1 MATKGSS
8 ALPSPGEPVDNW
20 KVPPFPPH
28 NAPLDGKYVTVAPIR
43 RDAAAAAQADLEQ
56 FFDATRPD
64 AATLHHF
71 LSYGPFPS
79 VTALR
84 DWFMAITEVH
94 GATAQFYALR
104 VGGKTLGVATY
115 LRIDPACG
123 SIEIGHIVLSR
134 ALQQTR
140 AATEAFYLMMWHAF
154 ELGYRRVE
162 WKTNV
167 HNRASIRA
175 AKRLGFSSEGVF
187 RQHRVDKGRN
197 RDTLWF
203 AIIDRDWPRA
213 KVLLEAW
220 LAESNFDTAT
230 GRQKTSLADTT
241 KVLHVPLA
249 HL

>member
-1 MATKGSS
+1 MATKGSPT
-8 ALPSPGEPVDNW
+8 LPSPGEPVDNW

-28 NAPLDGKYVTVAPIR
+28 NAPLDGRYVTVAPIR

-64 AATLHHF
+64 AAALYHF

-79 VTALR
+79 VRALR
-84 DWFMAITEVH
+84 DWFMTVTEKF
-94 GATAQFYALR
+94 GATLQFYALR
-104 VGGKTLGVATY
+104 VGGKTLGVTTY

-123 SIEIGHIVLSR
+123 SIEIGNIVLSR

-140 AATEAFYLMMWHAF
+140 AATEAFCLMMRHAF

-162 WKTNV
+162 WKTNL

-175 AKRLGFSSEGVF
+175 AKRLGFSYEGLF
-187 RQHRVDKGRN
+187 RQHRVEKGHN
-197 RDTLWF
+197 CDTPWF
-203 AIIDRDWPRA
+203 AITDRDWPRA

-220 LAESNFDTAT
+220 LAESNFDAAT